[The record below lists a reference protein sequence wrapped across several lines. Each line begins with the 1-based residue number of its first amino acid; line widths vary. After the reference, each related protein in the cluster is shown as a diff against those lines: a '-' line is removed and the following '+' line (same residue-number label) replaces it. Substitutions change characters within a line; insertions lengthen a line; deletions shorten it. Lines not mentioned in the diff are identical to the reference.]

1 MIRKSSNRCRRQAT
15 DRESPY
21 GDPTGLWNAKS
32 LDSDRTL
39 RGAAKAKERLHAHA
53 FPDVVPRVFPD
64 CAQVVNIAFYRISMF
79 CKKVPL

>member
-39 RGAAKAKERLHAHA
+39 RGAAKAKERLHADA
-53 FPDVVPRVFPD
+53 FPGVFPD